1 MYEGTAKSMKGMLAD
16 ECYEQAKNEGC
27 KMEVVWQDGDSSAA
41 TSISQH
47 HPTGNGSKCGGHV
60 GRAHTN
66 NLKEDANRKE
76 FSEDVKTSQ
85 STMYVISILGKK
97 MVYVTFSPRKHAV
110 ARNVMRRKPVAL
122 GSHTKQKSVKCNFHW
137 LHSSTSVPFKKLV
150 TGINVF
156 SVSSRTPLNVFF
168 LFSPEAISK
177 CANS

>member
-85 STMYVISILGKK
+85 STMYWEEDGL
-97 MVYVTFSPRKHAV
+97 
-110 ARNVMRRKPVAL
+110 
-122 GSHTKQKSVKCNFHW
+122 CNF
-137 LHSSTSVPFKKLV
+137 LPEKTCSCKECDEEKTSCPGEPYQTK
-150 TGINVF
+150 I
-156 SVSSRTPLNVFF
+156 R
-168 LFSPEAISK
+168 
-177 CANS
+177 